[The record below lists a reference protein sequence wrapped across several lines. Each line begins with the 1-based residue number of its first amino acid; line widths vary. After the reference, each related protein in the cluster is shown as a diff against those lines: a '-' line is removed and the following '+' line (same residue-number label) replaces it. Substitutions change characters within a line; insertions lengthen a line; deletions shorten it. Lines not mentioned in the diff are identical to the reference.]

1 MTKDLTLEKQF
12 LLRQFEVIT
21 LPSLNRGN
29 VISCILACT
38 YSHIMTQH
46 KIMGLGDKITPKF
59 LAEFMAIRIC
69 VCNPLAKEVH
79 LRSIALEA
87 YEDYWRSI
95 QQLEQLTVNG
105 SAK

>member
-1 MTKDLTLEKQF
+1 
-12 LLRQFEVIT
+12 
-21 LPSLNRGN
+21 
-29 VISCILACT
+29 
-38 YSHIMTQH
+38 MTQH
-46 KIMGLGDKITPKF
+46 KIKGLGDKITPKF